1 MPKGIA
7 IFIANEENFKLLDDL
22 ILNTK
27 VTLNEIKARFG
38 AKPGA
43 SNTGINNLIEA
54 WEKSKPSRMVPFDR
68 FKAYRLTKDSK
79 YVVDV
84 VAKRKETG
92 ATKAT
97 AKFFKKQIPLFC
109 LRFVYNPWARG
120 NFCICF

>member
-68 FKAYRLTKDSK
+68 FKAYRLTKDSQ
-79 YVVDV
+79 YVKDV
-84 VAKRKETG
+84 IAKRKETG
-92 ATKAT
+92 STKAT
-97 AKFFKKQIPLFC
+97 AKFFKRQTWLF
-109 LRFVYNPWARG
+109 
-120 NFCICF
+120 